1 MGVAFSPW
9 RVQPGSL
16 LPVSVSSCVLVSLH
30 LAHLW
35 KEGKTITNQVQNSR
49 GKTRKDVPTRGTLH
63 NRRKELMEG
72 EGLPGR
78 RAADFFTRFLISVA
92 SLSVFLLL
100 LCFLPVSSGV
110 EA

>member
-35 KEGKTITNQVQNSR
+35 KEGKTITNQVQNSHS
-49 GKTRKDVPTRGTLH
+49 KTRQDVPPEEPCTTEE
-63 NRRKELMEG
+63 K
-72 EGLPGR
+72 
-78 RAADFFTRFLISVA
+78 
-92 SLSVFLLL
+92 
-100 LCFLPVSSGV
+100 SSGK
-110 EA
+110 ERDYQEGGLRTSSLAS